1 MKLRYLHPIVFCL
14 FTLFVSFNL
23 FANTDKRLWQMTNG
37 EKIFAELVGYDSTT
51 LLAVL
56 RKDEIETEYPIE
68 DFSKPDAAWL
78 IEWAEFSNELDK
90 LEKEIKGQFHHYQTQ
105 GQYSCD
111 YYVYT
116 PSQYKTDKKRPLLFL
131 FHPGG
136 KGARYVKRMMLSAEA
151 LGLIVVSSDAFY
163 NSGGVW
169 NEKDDYMLAVFKDLF
184 PIVEKEFPHDRQ
196 KVYLGGSSGGAMK
209 AYQLSGKIDRPWAG
223 IWSNGG
229 WIGGPKYH
237 NWDYGKHMRIA
248 MVNGN
253 QDYSVNRHVDSETKL
268 FEQNGCTVELFSF
281 EGGHNVPPPM
291 VQYKS
296 LLWMLD
302 IPNPKSLHLEDK

>member
-1 MKLRYLHPIVFCL
+1 MNLRYLNPIALYL
-14 FTLFVSFNL
+14 FSLLLSFNL
-23 FANTDKRLWQMTNG
+23 FANTDTRLWQMTSG
-37 EKIFAELVGYDSTT
+37 EKIFAELVVYNPTSR
-51 LLAVL
+51 LAVL
-56 RKDEIETEYPIE
+56 RKDEVETEHPIE

-90 LEKEIKGQFHHYQTQ
+90 LQKEIKGEFHHYQTE
-105 GQYSCD
+105 GKYSCD
-111 YYVYT
+111 FYAYT
-116 PSQYKTDKKRPLLFL
+116 PSKYKTDKNLPLLFL

-229 WIGGPKYH
+229 WIGGPKYYD
-237 NWDYGKHMRIA
+237 WTYGKNMRIA

-253 QDYSVNRHVDSETKL
+253 QDYAVNRHVDPETKL
-268 FEQNGCTVELFSF
+268 FEEKGCTVELFSF

-291 VQYKS
+291 IQYKS